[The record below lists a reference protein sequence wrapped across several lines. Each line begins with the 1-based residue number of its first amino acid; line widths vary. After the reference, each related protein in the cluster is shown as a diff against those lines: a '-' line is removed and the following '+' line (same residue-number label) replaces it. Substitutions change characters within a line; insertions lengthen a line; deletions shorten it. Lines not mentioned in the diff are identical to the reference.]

1 MRSSEAA
8 EGFLA
13 QPEGGPQPG
22 VLVIPDVW
30 GLSDHT
36 RDIAQRLAREGFA
49 ALALDVYRKTG
60 RPTLADP
67 AAGLAWIRELS
78 DPLVLAT
85 VQDGIDAL
93 ARSPA
98 VAGRKVGLIG
108 FCMGG
113 QYAWLAA
120 CACRGLSAVAP
131 FYGMVRYAAGLDPK
145 LKPRAPL
152 DAVAELSCPALG
164 LYGCEDAIIPNADVD
179 ELELRLGQ
187 QRQPFELVRYAGAGH
202 AFLNDTRPA
211 LYRPDA
217 AADAWRRLL
226 TFLRPP
232 AIRVRR
238 AGRRCGSGWRSG

>member
-1 MRSSEAA
+1 MSVRVEALA

-13 QPEGGPQPG
+13 APDGAPHPG
-22 VLVIPDVW
+22 VVVIPDVW

-60 RPTLADP
+60 RPRLADP
-67 AAGLAWIRELS
+67 AAAMAWIRELS
-78 DPLVLAT
+78 DPLVLGT
-85 VQDGIDAL
+85 VQDGVDAL
-93 ARSPA
+93 ARHPA
-98 VAGRKVGLIG
+98 AAGRKLGLIG

-131 FYGMVRYAAGLDPK
+131 FYGMLRYEPGLDPEK
-145 LKPRAPL
+145 KPRAPL
-152 DAVAELSCPALG
+152 DAVADLSCPALG
-164 LYGCEDAIIPNADVD
+164 LYGQEDAIIPNADVD
-179 ELELRLGQ
+179 ALEARLAA
-187 QRQPFELVRYAGAGH
+187 QRQPYEIVRYAGAGH

-211 LYRPDA
+211 MYRPEA

-226 TFLRPP
+226 AFLRQHLP
-232 AIRVRR
+232 
-238 AGRRCGSGWRSG
+238 

>member
-1 MRSSEAA
+1 MRTSELAEDVRTSDLS

-22 VLVIPDVW
+22 VLVIPDVF

-36 RDIAQRLAREGFA
+36 RDIAERLAREGFA
-49 ALALDVYRKTG
+49 ALALDVYRRTD
-60 RPTLADP
+60 RPTFADP
-67 AAGLAWIRELS
+67 AAALAFIRELS
-78 DPLVLAT
+78 DPLVLET
-85 VQDGIDAL
+85 VQEGIDAL

-98 VAGRKVGLIG
+98 VAGRRVGLIG

-145 LKPRAPL
+145 KKPRAPL

-164 LYGCEDAIIPNADVD
+164 LYGREDAIISNADVD
-179 ELELRLGQ
+179 ELEARLAR
-187 QRQPFELVRYAGAGH
+187 QRHPFEIVRYAGAGH

-211 LYRPDA
+211 LYRPEA

-226 TFLRPP
+226 AFLHTHL
-232 AIRVRR
+232 
-238 AGRRCGSGWRSG
+238 AG

>member
-1 MRSSEAA
+1 VSVRGEALV

-13 QPEGGPQPG
+13 APDDAPHPG
-22 VLVIPDVW
+22 VVVIPDVW

-60 RPTLADP
+60 RPSLEGP
-67 AAGLAWIRELS
+67 AAAMAWIRELS
-78 DPLVLAT
+78 DPLVLET
-85 VQDGIDAL
+85 VQEGIDAL
-93 ARSPA
+93 ARQPA

-120 CACRGLSAVAP
+120 CTCRGLAAVAP
-131 FYGMVRYAAGLDPK
+131 FYGMLRYEPGLDPK
-145 LKPRAPL
+145 RKPRAPL
-152 DAVAELSCPALG
+152 DALAELACPALG
-164 LYGCEDAIIPNADVD
+164 LYGQEDAIIPNADVD
-179 ELELRLGQ
+179 ALEARLAE
-187 QRQPFELVRYAGAGH
+187 QRQPYEIVRYAGAGH

-211 LYRPDA
+211 LYRPEA

-226 TFLRPP
+226 TFLH
-232 AIRVRR
+232 AQLENGTDLGVEK
-238 AGRRCGSGWRSG
+238 GRT